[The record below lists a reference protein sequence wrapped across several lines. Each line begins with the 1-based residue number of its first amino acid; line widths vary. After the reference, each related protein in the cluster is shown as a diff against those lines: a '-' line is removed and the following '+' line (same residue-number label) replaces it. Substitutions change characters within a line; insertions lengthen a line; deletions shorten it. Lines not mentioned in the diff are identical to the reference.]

1 MILLGVQARSL
12 RIALFVL
19 GLLLAAPLQAQSDR
33 PAQPEPESGRNE
45 KILARAQHHMVAA
58 AHPLAVQA
66 GLQMLEAGGS
76 AVDAAIAVQLVLT
89 LVEPQ
94 ASGLGGGAFLLHY
107 DAQRRAVQAY
117 DGRETAPA
125 AVTPALFLREGKP
138 MSFRD
143 AVTGGRAVGTPG
155 VSRLLELA
163 HRTHGRLP
171 WARLFEPAIALA
183 EQGFTV
189 TPRLHTLLLR
199 DTAMAGEATARDYF
213 FNADGTAKAVGS
225 TLRNP
230 ALAATL
236 RTLAAR
242 GADAFYRGDIARD
255 IVAAVRNHP
264 RNPGA
269 LSEADLA
276 GYAVRE
282 VEPLCGAYRAW
293 RICGMPP
300 SSSGGIAVLQMLGLL
315 AGHDLK
321 ALGPDSAQAAHLIAE
336 AGRLAFADRNRWV
349 GDDRF
354 VDVPVRGLLDP
365 GYLSARARLIQPGR
379 SLGRAEA
386 GMPPGAKVVM
396 ADDRHEETGGTSH
409 ITVVDGA
416 GNAVSMTTTIETFFG
431 SRLMVRGFLLNNQLT
446 DFNFNPVEDGRPV
459 ANAVAPGKR
468 PRSSMAPKLV
478 FDAAGALHLVV
489 GSPGGSQIINY
500 VARTLVAT
508 LDWGLDIQAAI
519 ALPHV
524 GSRNGPT
531 ELERGTAAE
540 NLAAP
545 LRAMGHDVQVTDMTS
560 GLHGIQR
567 TTGGWQGGADPRRE
581 GIAAGR

>member
-1 MILLGVQARSL
+1 MIYNAARWIQRRCL
-12 RIALFVL
+12 PALL
-19 GLLLAAPLQAQSDR
+19 GLLLAVPLQAQTDR
-33 PAQPEPESGRNE
+33 PAQPEPESGRSE
-45 KILARAQHHMVAA
+45 KTLARAQHYMVAA
-58 AHPLAVQA
+58 AHPLAVDA
-66 GLQMLEAGGS
+66 GLQMLAAGGS
-76 AVDAAIAVQLVLT
+76 AVDAAIAVQLVLA
-89 LVEPQ
+89 LVEPH

-107 DAQRRAVQAY
+107 DTQRRAVRAY

-125 AVTPALFLREGKP
+125 AATPELFMREGRA

-155 VSRLLELA
+155 VPRLLEIA
-163 HRTHGRLP
+163 HREHGKLP
-171 WARLFEPAIALA
+171 WARLFEPAITLA
-183 EQGFTV
+183 EQGFAV
-189 TPRLHTLLLR
+189 TPRLHTLLNR
-199 DTAMAGEATARDYF
+199 DTAMAGEAAARDYF
-213 FNADGTAKAVGS
+213 FNSDGSPRAVGS

-236 RTLAAR
+236 RALAAQ

-255 IVAAVRNHP
+255 IAAAVRNHS
-264 RNPGA
+264 RNPGT
-269 LSEADLA
+269 LSEHDLA
-276 GYAVRE
+276 AYTVRE
-282 VEPLCGAYRAW
+282 VEPLCAPYRNW
-293 RICGMPP
+293 RVCGMPP
-300 SSSGGIAVLQMLGLL
+300 SSSGGIAVLQMLGML
-315 AGHDLK
+315 ASHDLK
-321 ALGPDSAQAAHLIAE
+321 TLRPDSVQAAHLISE

-354 VDVPVRGLLDP
+354 VDVPIRGLLDP
-365 GYLSARARLIQPGR
+365 GYLATRARLIQPDR

-386 GMPPGAKVVM
+386 GMPPGAKIAM

-409 ITVVDGA
+409 IAVVDAA

-478 FDAAGALHLVV
+478 FDAAGRLHLVV

-500 VARTLVAT
+500 VARTLIGT
-508 LDWGLDIQAAI
+508 LDWGLDIQSAI
-519 ALPHV
+519 ALPHA

-540 NLAAP
+540 QLAAA
-545 LRAMGHDVQVTDMTS
+545 LRGLGHEVQITDMTS

-567 TTGGWQGGADPRRE
+567 SADGWQGGADPRRE
-581 GIAAGR
+581 GVARGR

>member
-1 MILLGVQARSL
+1 MCRLLRTT
-12 RIALFVL
+12 ALFAAASVAMC
-19 GLLLAAPLQAQSDR
+19 LAAPLHAQSDR
-33 PAQPEPESGRNE
+33 PSQPEPESGRQN
-45 KILARAQHHMVAA
+45 KTLAHAQRHMVAA
-58 AHPLAVQA
+58 AHPQAVEA

-89 LVEPQ
+89 LVEPH

-107 DAQRRAVQAY
+107 DAQRRAVGAY

-125 AVTPALFLREGKP
+125 AATPELFMREGKP

-143 AVTGGRAVGTPG
+143 AVTGGRSVGTPG
-155 VSRLLELA
+155 VPRLLEHA
-163 HRTHGRLP
+163 HRLHGKLP
-171 WARLFEPAIALA
+171 WARLFEPAITLA
-183 EQGFTV
+183 DQGFAIS
-189 TPRLHTLLLR
+189 PRLHAMLSR
-199 DTAMAGEATARDYF
+199 DTAMANEAAVREYF
-213 FNADGTAKAVGS
+213 FNADGTPRAIGS

-236 RTLAAR
+236 RALAAQ
-242 GADAFYRGDIARD
+242 GAEVFYRGDIARD

-276 GYAVRE
+276 GYTVRV
-282 VEPLCGAYRAW
+282 VEPLCAPYRTW
-293 RICGMPP
+293 RVCGMPP
-300 SSSGGIAVLQMLGLL
+300 SSSGGIAVLQMLGML

-321 ALGPDSAQAAHLIAE
+321 ALRPDSAAATHLIAE
-336 AGRLAFADRNRWV
+336 AGRLAYADRGRWV

-354 VDVPVRGLLDP
+354 VEVPLRGLLDP
-365 GYLSARARLIQPGR
+365 GYLATRARLIQPDK

-386 GMPPGAKVVM
+386 GMPPGAKIAM

-409 ITVVDGA
+409 ITVVDAA

-431 SRLMVRGFLLNNQLT
+431 SRQMVRGFLLNNQLT
-446 DFNFNPVEDGRPV
+446 DFNFNPVENGRPV

-468 PRSSMAPKLV
+468 PRSSMAPTLV
-478 FDAAGALHLVV
+478 FDAAGTLQLVL

-500 VARTLVAT
+500 VTKTLIAT

-519 ALPHV
+519 SLPNT

-531 ELERGTAAE
+531 ELEQGTAAE
-540 NLAAP
+540 QLAAP
-545 LRAMGHDVQVTDMTS
+545 LRALGHNVRVIDMTS
-560 GLHGIQR
+560 GLQGIQR
-567 TTGGWQGGADPRRE
+567 TAGGWQGGADPRRE
-581 GIAAGR
+581 GIAKGR